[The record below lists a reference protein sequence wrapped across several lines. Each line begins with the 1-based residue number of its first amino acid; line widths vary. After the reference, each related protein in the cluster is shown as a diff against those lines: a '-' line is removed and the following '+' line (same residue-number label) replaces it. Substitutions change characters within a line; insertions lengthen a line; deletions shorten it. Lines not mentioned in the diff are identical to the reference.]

1 MATISLRNV
10 PELRPDQARIGLALD
25 EYDVI
30 VAAMGRR
37 WGKTVCGLVIILA
50 ALLNGQRVAWLVPTY
65 RNSNPL
71 WRAVRTALAPL
82 VAAKRSR
89 INQAERYVE
98 LWNGGFLG
106 VYSADNADA
115 VRGEWFHLVVI
126 DEAARVAE
134 EVVEA
139 VVTPLVADVGGKILH
154 ISTPKGRNWY
164 WREYQRGIERRDNVI
179 AFKAP
184 TSDNPNPRIK
194 RAAELARLRFGE
206 DSDTYRQEW
215 CAEFVDSGAVIWLRE
230 WVTRYALDD
239 EHLDRQVIARMLT
252 YDTANKDKDTNAY
265 TACAVIELLA
275 DYRARLRH
283 VWRERLL
290 MPRLVARVQG
300 DGETQG
306 DIARWNQD
314 GKLRHVVIE
323 DRASGTGLYQT
334 MYEAGSPELRS
345 MLVAFNP
352 TGSKDDRF
360 GQAGVWVKNGSFL
373 VPKPSDQARWL
384 HAWEAEIFEE
394 DEFKDQRD
402 TTAQGI
408 LYWEHYLAEGLRAR
422 QATVAA

>member
-1 MATISLRNV
+1 MATATLSNV
-10 PELRPDQARIGLALD
+10 PQLRPDQARIASALSEFD
-25 EYDVI
+25 TV
-30 VAAMGRR
+30 VCAMGRR
-37 WGKTVCGLVIILA
+37 WGKTVLGLVLVLA
-50 ALLNGQRVAWLVPTY
+50 ALLNGMRVAWIVPTY

-71 WRAVRTALAPL
+71 WRAVRDALSPL
-82 VAAKRSR
+82 IITRRANV
-89 INQAERYVE
+89 NQGQRYVE

-126 DEAARVAE
+126 DEAARVSE
-134 EVVEA
+134 EVVED
-139 VVTPLVADVGGKILH
+139 VVTPLVADVGGKIVNL
-154 ISTPKGRNWY
+154 STPKGRNWY
-164 WREYQRGIERRDNVI
+164 WREYQRGVERSANVI

-184 TSDNPNPRIK
+184 SSDNPNPRIK
-194 RAAELARLRFGE
+194 RAAVLAAEKFGE

-230 WVTRYALDD
+230 WCQRFDLDD
-239 EHLDRQVIARMLT
+239 EVMNGRVIARMLS

-265 TACAVIELLA
+265 SACAVIELLS
-275 DYRARLRH
+275 DYRARLVH

-300 DGETQG
+300 DETTIG
-306 DIARWNQD
+306 DIVRWNYD
-314 GKLRHVVIE
+314 GKLNAVVIE
-323 DRASGTGLYQT
+323 DHASGTGLYQT
-334 MYEAGSPELRS
+334 MMDAGSPALQS
-345 MLVAFNP
+345 MLVAFRP

-373 VPKPSDQARWL
+373 IPKPSDRARWL

-402 TTAQGI
+402 ATAQSI
-408 LYWEHYLAEGLRAR
+408 LYWEHLLAEGHRAR
-422 QATVAA
+422 MGRPAA

>member
-1 MATISLRNV
+1 MQTAALRNV
-10 PELRPDQARIGLALD
+10 PQLRPDQARIAAALS

-37 WGKTVCGLVIILA
+37 WGKTVFGLVLVLA
-50 ALLNGQRVAWLVPTY
+50 ALLNGMRVAWVVPTY

-71 WRAVRTALAPL
+71 WRALRGSLVPL
-82 VAAKRSR
+82 LIAKRAR

-106 VYSADNADA
+106 IYSADNADA
-115 VRGEWFHLVVI
+115 IRGEWFHLVVV

-134 EVVEA
+134 EVMSDVIA
-139 VVTPLVADVGGKILH
+139 PTVADVGGKIVNL
-154 ISTPKGRNWY
+154 STPKGRNWF
-164 WREYQRGIERRDNVI
+164 WREYQRGVERVDNVI
-179 AFKAP
+179 AFQAP
-184 TSDNPNPRIK
+184 SSANPNPRIQ
-194 RAAELARLRFGE
+194 RAARLAALKFGE
-206 DSDTYRQEW
+206 DSDTVRQEW
-215 CAEFVDSGAVIWLRE
+215 GAEFVDSGAVIWLRE
-230 WVTRYALDD
+230 WCQRYSLDD
-239 EHLDRQVIARMLT
+239 EVMDRKVIARMLT

-300 DGETQG
+300 DELTSG
-306 DIARWNQD
+306 DIARWNHD
-314 GKLRHVVIE
+314 GKLTHVVIE

-334 MYEAGSPELRS
+334 MHEAGSPELKS
-345 MLVAFNP
+345 MLVPFNP
-352 TGSKDDRF
+352 TGSKDERF
-360 GQAGVWVKNGSFL
+360 GQAGIWVKNGSFL
-373 VPKPSDQARWL
+373 IPQPSDQARWL

-402 TTAQGI
+402 ATAQGI
-408 LYWEHYLAEGLRAR
+408 LYWEHLLAEGHRAR
-422 QATVAA
+422 MGYAA